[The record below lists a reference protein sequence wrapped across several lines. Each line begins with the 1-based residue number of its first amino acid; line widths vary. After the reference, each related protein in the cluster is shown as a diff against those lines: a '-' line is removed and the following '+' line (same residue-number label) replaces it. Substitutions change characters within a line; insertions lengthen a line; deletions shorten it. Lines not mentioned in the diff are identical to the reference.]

1 MNNINVKQ
9 GDQVKVLAGKYKGK
23 EGKVTQVLPKEKR
36 VVIDGVNT
44 AYKHMKSRQ
53 RGESGQKIQFF
64 APVDI
69 SNVQVICTKCKQASR
84 LGVKITDDK
93 KKVRVCKKCNEVID

>member
-1 MNNINVKQ
+1 MKIKIKQ
-9 GDQVKVLAGKYKGK
+9 GDIVKILSGKYKGK
-23 EGKVTQVLPKEKR
+23 EGKVMQILVDEKR
-36 VVIDGVNT
+36 VVVDGVNV

-64 APVDI
+64 APVDL
-69 SNVQVICTKCKQASR
+69 SNVQLICAKCKQASR
-84 LGVKITDDK
+84 IAINVSDDK

>member
-1 MNNINVKQ
+1 MKIKIKQ
-9 GDQVKVLAGKYKGK
+9 GDIVKILSGKYKGK
-23 EGKVTQVLPKEKR
+23 EGKVMQILVDEKR
-36 VVIDGVNT
+36 VVVDGVNV

-64 APVDI
+64 APVDL
-69 SNVQVICTKCKQASR
+69 SNVQLICAKCKQASR
-84 LGVKITDDK
+84 IAIKVSDDK